1 MGKNAFS
8 ALRVVDGAAGQVSAN
23 GDANHHRRR
32 KAIIGAPAHEGKLI
46 AELHHGGPDVV
57 EELNFDDR
65 LGAANR
71 SSDSGPHNGGFRQRR
86 IENAVGT
93 ELQLQAGSQ
102 LENAPL
108 AFDEF
113 LLEILFPA
121 AVGHVLAIN
130 NVARVVPHFVAQAGY
145 DEVG

>member
-8 ALRVVDGAAGQVSAN
+8 ALRVIDGAAGQVSAN

-57 EELNFDDR
+57 KKLNFDDR

-71 SSDSGPHNGGFRQRR
+71 SSDGGPHNGGFRKRR
-86 IENAVGT
+86 IENAIGT
-93 ELQLQAGSQ
+93 EFHLQAGSQ
-102 LENAPL
+102 FENTAL

-113 LLEILFPA
+113 LLEILFTA
-121 AVGHVLAIN
+121 AVSHVLAIN
-130 NVARVVPHFVAQAGY
+130 NDARVAPHFVAQAG
-145 DEVG
+145 